1 MPDQKRKT
9 GKQRPPADMRT
20 GVALLH
26 DPLRNKGTAF
36 TDAERDALRLRGL
49 LPPRIHTQDE
59 QVMRVLGNL
68 RRKPDDLERFIY
80 LTDLQDRNETL
91 FYRVMV
97 DHIEEMMP
105 IVYTPT
111 VGEACQ
117 QYGHIFRRSRGLFV
131 SAHDRGRILEVLRN
145 WPHPDVRIVVVTD
158 GERILGLG
166 DLGAEGMGIPVGKLV
181 LYTACA
187 GVHPSQC
194 LPVTLDVGTDNEMS
208 LKDPLYI
215 GIKERR
221 LRGEA
226 YDALVDEFVEA
237 FEDFAN
243 INAFRLLGKYRDQI
257 CTFDDDIQGTGA
269 VALAG
274 LYSAL
279 RITGGRLSD
288 HKILFLGA
296 GEAGIGIADLIVA
309 ALREEGLSEAEA
321 RRRCWFVDSKGL
333 VVQTREDLA
342 EHKLAYAHDHPF
354 VADLASAVED
364 LEPSALIGV
373 SGQPSTFTQSV
384 LETMAELNPRP
395 IVFALS
401 NPTSKAE
408 CTAEQAYRW
417 TQGRAVFASGSPFD
431 PVTLD
436 GKTFVPGQG
445 NNAYIFPAV
454 GLGVIV
460 SEAKRVIDE
469 MFSAAARAL
478 ADQVSDA
485 DLDGAEA
492 QTGRPPRGS
501 ALGDVHARVRELR
514 IAVTHPGG
522 PRPGG
527 LALTFF
533 HPRRRHGQ
541 VPGQIP
547 EGGGPKGPHR
557 GGCQRAGARAQIP
570 PRVSD
575 ATLGPRRGADAGGPG
590 DRPRHAPRRGR
601 RGSVR
606 GRRSPLARLAGPAH
620 AAPFRA
626 RL

>member
-1 MPDQKRKT
+1 MPGRERKS
-9 GKQRPPADMRT
+9 GAQRPPAEMRT

-36 TDAERDALRLRGL
+36 TDAERDALHLRGL
-49 LPPRIHTQDE
+49 LPPRIHSQDE

-97 DHIEEMMP
+97 EHIEEMMP

-131 SAHDRGRILEVLRN
+131 SAHDRGRVLDVLRN

-158 GERILGLG
+158 GVRILGLG

-181 LYTACA
+181 LYTTCA

-194 LPVTLDVGTDNEMS
+194 LPVTLDVGTNNEMS

-215 GIKERR
+215 GIRERR

-237 FEDFAN
+237 VREVFPRALIQFEDFAN
-243 INAFRLLGKYRDQI
+243 INAFRLLEKYREQI

-274 LYSAL
+274 LFSAL
-279 RITGGRLSD
+279 RITGGRLAD
-288 HKILFLGA
+288 QKILFQGA
-296 GEAGIGIADLIVA
+296 GEAGIGIADMIVA
-309 ALREEGLSEAEA
+309 ALREEGLSESEA
-321 RRRCWFVDSKGL
+321 KRRCWFLDTKGL
-333 VVQTREDLA
+333 VVAARDDLA
-342 EHKLAYAHDHPF
+342 KHKLAYAHDHAF
-354 VADLASAVED
+354 IADLESAIEA
-364 LEPSALIGV
+364 LEPSAIIGV
-373 SGQPSTFTQSV
+373 SGQPNTFTRSV

-417 TQGRAVFASGSPFD
+417 TEGRAVFASGSPFD
-431 PVTLD
+431 PVTLG

-478 ADQVSDA
+478 ADQVSDD
-485 DLDGAEA
+485 DLEQGLIYPPLGKIREVSAVIATAVAEVA
-492 QTGRPPRGS
+492 YTRG
-501 ALGDVHARVRELR
+501 LARK
-514 IAVTHPGG
+514 
-522 PRPGG
+522 PRPDN
-527 LALTFF
+527 LLEA
-533 HPRRRHGQ
+533 
-541 VPGQIP
+541 
-547 EGGGPKGPHR
+547 
-557 GGCQRAGARAQIP
+557 
-570 PRVSD
+570 
-575 ATLGPRRGADAGGPG
+575 
-590 DRPRHAPRRGR
+590 
-601 RGSVR
+601 VR
-606 GRRSPLARLAGPAH
+606 SQMYTPDYQSYV
-620 AAPFRA
+620 
-626 RL
+626 

>member
-1 MPDQKRKT
+1 
-9 GKQRPPADMRT
+9 
-20 GVALLH
+20 
-26 DPLRNKGTAF
+26 
-36 TDAERDALRLRGL
+36 
-49 LPPRIHTQDE
+49 
-59 QVMRVLGNL
+59 
-68 RRKPDDLERFIY
+68 
-80 LTDLQDRNETL
+80 
-91 FYRVMV
+91 
-97 DHIEEMMP
+97 
-105 IVYTPT
+105 
-111 VGEACQ
+111 
-117 QYGHIFRRSRGLFV
+117 
-131 SAHDRGRILEVLRN
+131 
-145 WPHPDVRIVVVTD
+145 
-158 GERILGLG
+158 
-166 DLGAEGMGIPVGKLV
+166 
-181 LYTACA
+181 
-187 GVHPSQC
+187 VHPSQC

-215 GIKERR
+215 GIRERR

-237 FEDFAN
+237 VREVFPRALIQFEDFAN

-288 HKILFLGA
+288 QKILFLGA

-321 RRRCWFVDSKGL
+321 RQHCWFVDSKGL

-354 VADLASAVED
+354 VADLASAIEE
-364 LEPSALIGV
+364 LEPSAIIGV
-373 SGQPSTFTQSV
+373 SGQPDTFTQSV
-384 LETMAELNPRP
+384 LETMAELHPRP

-408 CTAEQAYRW
+408 CTAEEAYRW

-478 ADQVSDA
+478 ADQVSVT
-485 DLDGAEA
+485 DLEQGLIYPPLAKIREVSAVIACAVAEVAYTHGLA
-492 QTGRPPRGS
+492 QK
-501 ALGDVHARVRELR
+501 
-514 IAVTHPGG
+514 
-522 PRPGG
+522 PRPDD
-527 LALTFF
+527 LLDAVRSEMYT
-533 HPRRRHGQ
+533 
-541 VPGQIP
+541 P
-547 EGGGPKGPHR
+547 EYESY
-557 GGCQRAGARAQIP
+557 
-570 PRVSD
+570 V
-575 ATLGPRRGADAGGPG
+575 
-590 DRPRHAPRRGR
+590 
-601 RGSVR
+601 
-606 GRRSPLARLAGPAH
+606 
-620 AAPFRA
+620 
-626 RL
+626 

>member
-1 MPDQKRKT
+1 
-9 GKQRPPADMRT
+9 MRT

-145 WPHPDVRIVVVTD
+145 WP
-158 GERILGLG
+158 G

-194 LPVTLDVGTDNEMS
+194 LPVTLDVGTNNEMS

-226 YDALVDEFVEA
+226 YDAFVDEFVEA
-237 FEDFAN
+237 VREVFPRALIQFEDFAN
-243 INAFRLLGKYRDQI
+243 TNAFRLLRKYREQI

-288 HKILFLGA
+288 QKILFLGA

-321 RRRCWFVDSKGL
+321 RRHCWFVDSKGL
-333 VVQTREDLA
+333 VVETREDLA
-342 EHKLAYAHDHPF
+342 EHKLAYAHDHAF
-354 VADLASAVED
+354 VADLASAIEV
-364 LEPSALIGV
+364 LEPSAIIGV
-373 SGQPSTFTQSV
+373 SGQPGTFTQSV
-384 LETMAELNPRP
+384 VETMAELNPRP

-460 SEAKRVIDE
+460 SEANQVIDE

-478 ADQVSDA
+478 ADQVSNA
-485 DLDGAEA
+485 DLEQGLIYPPLAKIREVSAVIASAVAEVA
-492 QTGRPPRGS
+492 YTHG
-501 ALGDVHARVRELR
+501 LARK
-514 IAVTHPGG
+514 
-522 PRPGG
+522 PRPDD
-527 LALTFF
+527 LLEAV
-533 HPRRRHGQ
+533 RSE
-541 VPGQIP
+541 VYSP
-547 EGGGPKGPHR
+547 EYESY
-557 GGCQRAGARAQIP
+557 
-570 PRVSD
+570 V
-575 ATLGPRRGADAGGPG
+575 
-590 DRPRHAPRRGR
+590 
-601 RGSVR
+601 
-606 GRRSPLARLAGPAH
+606 
-620 AAPFRA
+620 
-626 RL
+626 